1 MAGLGFKTFN
11 AASVLT
17 AADLQGYAVDQS
29 VMVFA
34 TAAARTSALTSPSQG
49 MMSFLNDS
57 GTTWIYYAAYNAS
70 TNPGGAASAGWY
82 PAPGS
87 AMFFGQAQRSA
98 VTGTTYTA
106 GSTGFLYTEYVD
118 GLNWHSTVTNTSRIT
133 PTVRGLYQMMTQ
145 TSFSSIA
152 AGSRVARIAVNGS
165 SISGSTQS
173 TTVPGS
179 PYPSTTLVYFL
190 NGSTDYVEFLNYQD
204 SGGSVTV
211 TQQVSVTFLRPII
224 F

>member
-1 MAGLGFKTFN
+1 
-11 AASVLT
+11 
-17 AADLQGYAVDQS
+17 
-29 VMVFA
+29 
-34 TAAARTSALTSPSQG
+34 
-49 MMSFLNDS
+49 
-57 GTTWIYYAAYNAS
+57 
-70 TNPGGAASAGWY
+70 
-82 PAPGS
+82 
-87 AMFFGQAQRSA
+87 
-98 VTGTTYTA
+98 
-106 GSTGFLYTEYVD
+106 
-118 GLNWHSTVTNTSRIT
+118 
-133 PTVRGLYQMMTQ
+133 MMTQ
-145 TSFSSIA
+145 TSFSSVS

-204 SGGSVTV
+204 SGGTVTV